1 MKSSMAMGKTTF
13 LLVGTVL
20 INSVNA
26 TSNSSTN
33 IDCSCGY
40 YDANTTDL
48 WTDSIIVYFNETDS
62 IPSSDFI
69 VQHYENRYE
78 KGWNTQF
85 REGAIPVNV
94 NIGKNSTIPADDEVP
109 QSLELYCNATTPD
122 HLVEGGEIRTARQD
136 IFFGS
141 FRALFRGTQKW
152 DGGSALSIQAYFNET
167 QSWQMDS
174 INPNDPSTAWVSMIS
189 HGQFPD
195 RDFGV
200 NYTQIESDGA
210 QPWNWTEHRVDWLR
224 DEIRYYVGGTLY
236 RRVNRHQDS
245 MLPQTPSQII
255 LKHWSI
261 GNFYSTQGPP
271 ASRSLANVQWVRLF
285 FNSSLT
291 TKDDQEAFAS
301 RCQPTTACLI
311 NNMELRGSSTIPKG
325 ADLPWQQAIPNG
337 GKHTIPKIIAWTSIS
352 ATGLVLFFALLRR
365 VPWDMLKTKVFGVT
379 ERNYGG
385 TKWLPPIRINAE
397 VPGQAGSQT
406 GSQANLFDYN
416 KEPSPWATPGN
427 PTPWATPGNN
437 SHASSVMDLS
447 YGTAVAS
454 AHSSADYSN
463 FRKSQKNSVSDFEI
477 SGTTSAA
484 WERQSKVSRSS
495 SDNKVEGPVIAVR
508 SVPQTPN
515 YENPFRDP
523 DQILSVP
530 PLPSLP
536 SYCTSN
542 PFSEKSKSDKAQ
554 AVKSGAV
561 IDSSKTAAPKAKAR
575 VDYLAG
581 LVAMSSLL
589 VTAIHFNLTFSPA
602 AINPDAYVHNQS
614 EVWARKLVTSF
625 FLNLNWIGP
634 FLMTS
639 TRFLVSGYLRTGN
652 LKGLAEKTVARPF
665 RLLIPITVI
674 AMLEYFFM
682 DSGATMWLEYLAS
695 VTWSTWPFTTV
706 PDNFGNF
713 ISEILELAY
722 LIPNAAPQIT
732 FNYCTGVLWTIPVQL
747 QGSWQTILAVIMV
760 REIKTPWKR
769 FTFYAWCIL
778 IHWYAL
784 SWATYFYLAI
794 MLTDLDVTYD
804 WKKWFNSHR
813 LIYYLLATLL
823 PILAFG
829 GLGLDLLTQWTNA
842 NYATYEYGVHP
853 DAPSGLFI
861 NQSPDYAYP
870 QYYVPVSPS
879 SVGQWPFQASIKLTS
894 FPET

>member
-1 MKSSMAMGKTTF
+1 MKSSAVMAKMRV

-20 INSVNA
+20 INSA
-26 TSNSSTN
+26 IAGSNSSMN
-33 IDCSCGY
+33 SDCSCGY

-48 WTDSIIVYFNETDS
+48 WTDSVIVYFNETDS
-62 IPSSDFI
+62 IPNGDFI
-69 VQHYENRYE
+69 VQNYENLYE

-94 NIGKNSTIPADDEVP
+94 NIGNSSTIPEDEVP
-109 QSLELYCNATTPD
+109 QSLELYCDTTTPG
-122 HLVEGGEIRTARQD
+122 HLVEGGGIHTARQD

-152 DGGSALSIQAYFNET
+152 EGGSALSIQAYFNET
-167 QSWQMDS
+167 QSWQMDN
-174 INPNDPSTAWVSMIS
+174 INPDDPSTAWVSMIS

-195 RDFGV
+195 REFGV
-200 NYTQIESDGA
+200 NYTQLESDGA

-224 DEIRYYVGGTLY
+224 DEIRYYVGGILY
-236 RRVNRHQDS
+236 RRVTRHQDG
-245 MLPQTPSQII
+245 MLPQAPSQII

-261 GNFYSTQGPP
+261 GNFFSTQGPP

-291 TKDDQEAFAS
+291 TSDDQEAFAS
-301 RCQPTTACLI
+301 RCQLTTACSV
-311 NNMELRGSSTIPKG
+311 NDMELRGSSPSPEG
-325 ADLPWQQAIPNG
+325 ADLPWQQALPNG
-337 GKHTIPKIIAWTSIS
+337 GKHKIPKIIAWTSIS
-352 ATGLVLFFALLRR
+352 ATGLVMLFALLRR
-365 VPWDMLKTKVFGVT
+365 VPWDMVNMKIFGVT
-379 ERNYGG
+379 NRSYGG
-385 TKWLPPIRINAE
+385 TKWLPPIRIDTKA
-397 VPGQAGSQT
+397 PGQPGSQV
-406 GSQANLFDYN
+406 GSQANLVDYN
-416 KEPSPWATPGN
+416 REPSPWATPGN
-427 PTPWATPGNN
+427 PSPWVTPGNN
-437 SHASSVMDLS
+437 TRASSIMDLS

-463 FRKSQKNSVSDFEI
+463 LRKSQRNSVYGFD
-477 SGTTSAA
+477 
-484 WERQSKVSRSS
+484 
-495 SDNKVEGPVIAVR
+495 
-508 SVPQTPN
+508 
-515 YENPFRDP
+515 NPFSDP
-523 DQILSVP
+523 DLILSVP
-530 PLPSLP
+530 PLPSSS
-536 SYCTSN
+536 SYRTSD
-542 PFSEKSKSDKAQ
+542 PFSETSRAQTSYRNSGRPSHHSFAAPNYHTKNSTSDPFSENSKVDKAQ
-554 AVKSGAV
+554 ALKSVAV
-561 IDSSKTAAPKAKAR
+561 IDSSKIAAPAAPKAKAR

-581 LVAMSSLL
+581 LIAMSSLL
-589 VTAIHFNLTFSPA
+589 VTAIHFNLTFAPA
-602 AINPDAYVHNQS
+602 AINPDAYIHNPS
-614 EVWARKLVTSF
+614 EVWARKTVTSF

-639 TRFLVSGYLRTGN
+639 TRFLVSGYLKTGN
-652 LKGLAEKTVARPF
+652 LKGLAEKTVGRPF
-665 RLLIPITVI
+665 RLLIPITAI

-706 PDNFGNF
+706 PDNFGTF

-747 QGSWQTILAVIMV
+747 QGSWQTILAVVMV

-794 MLTDLDVTYD
+794 MLTDLDVTFE
-804 WKKWFNSHR
+804 WKKWLYLHR
-813 LIYYLLATLL
+813 LIYYPLATFLL
-823 PILAFG
+823 IVAVG
-829 GLGLDLLTQWTNA
+829 GLGLDFATQWTNV

-853 DAPSGLFI
+853 DTPSGLFI

-870 QYYVPVSPS
+870 QYFVPVSLS
-879 SVGQWPFQASIKLTS
+879 AVGQWPFQDLIKLTS
-894 FPET
+894 FAET